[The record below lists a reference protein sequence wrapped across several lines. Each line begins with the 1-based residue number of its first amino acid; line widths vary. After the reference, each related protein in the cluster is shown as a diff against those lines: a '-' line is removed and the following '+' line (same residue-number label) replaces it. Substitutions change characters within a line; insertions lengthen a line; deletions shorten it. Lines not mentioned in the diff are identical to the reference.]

1 MQMTA
6 DDMWGAKVKQAF
18 GDRLRDLRHQ
28 LSITQEGLALRCGLD
43 RSYVGQVERG
53 ERNISLENIYRLA
66 EGLGIPPSELLVE
79 LDGLTKN
86 TSSGV

>member
-1 MQMTA
+1 MTTE
-6 DDMWGAKVKQAF
+6 DTWGAKVKQTF

-28 LSITQEGLALRCGLD
+28 LSITQEGLALRRGPD

-66 EGLGIPPSELLVE
+66 EGLGIPPGELLVE
-79 LDGLTKN
+79 LDDLTKH

>member
-1 MQMTA
+1 MTTE
-6 DDMWGAKVKQAF
+6 DTWGAKVKQTF

-28 LSITQEGLALRCGLD
+28 LSVTQEGLALRCGLD

-66 EGLGIPPSELLVE
+66 EGLGIPPGELLVE
-79 LDGLTKN
+79 LDDLTKH
-86 TSSGV
+86 TRSGV